1 MGVVPHVPTSD
12 GLVERASTL
21 RSPAARAVVPVAG
34 GALVLALIMGITW
47 LIAAFISSGGA
58 DSTERLAPSVFQVGL
73 VSSLSEAV
81 EEDGPLFLR
90 GFDPATEGERSI
102 VVDHRGDEPAQGW
115 QVYWAFPA
123 DRSASCLVEQV
134 PGTDRFID
142 CDDREIS
149 VEELAPAAGVL
160 PIVENRTTLTIDL
173 RGSIST
179 D

>member
-1 MGVVPHVPTSD
+1 MPHVPTSD

-21 RSPAARAVVPVAG
+21 RSPAARALVPVAG
-34 GALVLALIMGITW
+34 GALVLALIMGVTW

-73 VSSLSEAV
+73 VTSLSESV

-102 VVDHRGDEPAQGW
+102 VVDHGGDDAAQGW
-115 QVYWAFPA
+115 QVFWAFPA
-123 DRSASCLVEQV
+123 DRPARCPVEQV
-134 PGTDRFID
+134 RGTDRFTD
-142 CDDREIS
+142 CDGREIG
-149 VEELAPAAGVL
+149 VGDLAPAAGVL
-160 PIVENRTTLTIDL
+160 QIVENRTTLTIDL

-179 D
+179 G